1 VGQAEEGNAGRAAD
15 GTAGGFG
22 IMRRK
27 TAAQQ
32 ETGRPEGPQPLG
44 EPNPRSGGIPNPDE
58 TMGEMINRRQ
68 KEGTI

>member
-1 VGQAEEGNAGRAAD
+1 
-15 GTAGGFG
+15 
-22 IMRRK
+22 MRRK

-68 KEGTI
+68 KEGAI